1 MTELFLI
8 IIQFFI
14 IYFVLSFN
22 ILIISTKKNYLEK
35 LRFSE
40 NISFNI
46 IIYLNFILIF
56 SFLNINLNL
65 IILSYFAFLAILIT
79 IYLVKFKMLSILNK
93 NNYLYFFLILSTSLV
108 LFFEVANN
116 LVIGWDAQKFWIYK
130 MLNFYNGNTITDLS
144 NLPNAWYPY
153 LGSLSWSFF
162 WKISF
167 INYEYSGRFFYVF
180 LYLTSL
186 FLVIDN
192 FNLSKT
198 NKIILFILL
207 IIITY
212 DYTHHSHW
220 SMFSGFQDILVFS
233 LVCLAIHYLY
243 KLSILKKEF
252 ENFNIISILLICNS
266 LLWLK
271 HEGFV
276 ISFSL
281 ILSLLIFFNLNLKK
295 KFFILAIF
303 LLSLVLRFFIFDF
316 YNLNPTHIQHQ
327 GFEFLQ
333 IQDIFKK
340 ISFERILIISK
351 FLFLNLLMNY
361 LVLIGFIFLFILL
374 ITKTNFK
381 KIYYVLFLVM
391 FNIISFSLIYLIT
404 DLDLTFMLKT
414 GMDRIIFQIS
424 PFIFLFFLEF
434 QSLFKL
440 IKKY

>member
-1 MTELFLI
+1 
-8 IIQFFI
+8 
-14 IYFVLSFN
+14 
-22 ILIISTKKNYLEK
+22 
-35 LRFSE
+35 
-40 NISFNI
+40 
-46 IIYLNFILIF
+46 
-56 SFLNINLNL
+56 
-65 IILSYFAFLAILIT
+65 
-79 IYLVKFKMLSILNK
+79 
-93 NNYLYFFLILSTSLV
+93 
-108 LFFEVANN
+108 
-116 LVIGWDAQKFWIYK
+116 

-295 KFFILAIF
+295 
-303 LLSLVLRFFIFDF
+303 S
-316 YNLNPTHIQHQ
+316 
-327 GFEFLQ
+327 
-333 IQDIFKK
+333 
-340 ISFERILIISK
+340 
-351 FLFLNLLMNY
+351 FLF
-361 LVLIGFIFLFILL
+361 
-374 ITKTNFK
+374 
-381 KIYYVLFLVM
+381 
-391 FNIISFSLIYLIT
+391 
-404 DLDLTFMLKT
+404 
-414 GMDRIIFQIS
+414 
-424 PFIFLFFLEF
+424 
-434 QSLFKL
+434 
-440 IKKY
+440 